1 MEAGSRT
8 ETAWTA
14 KYELLC
20 PLAAGGMAELHL
32 VRAHD
37 PERGERLAVIKR
49 LRRELAVDPLFV
61 RMFLDEARLASTL
74 RHPNVVE
81 VFEVGQDGEQC
92 YIAMEHLHGHDL
104 RDVMA
109 RIIGQG
115 QRLRFEQALTI
126 ARSVATG
133 LHYTHER
140 IGADGQPL
148 NIVHRDVSPHNV
160 FLTYGG
166 NVKIVDFGVAKA
178 ATQLSRTRTGVL
190 KGKVAYMSPEQASG
204 QPLDRRSDVFCIGI
218 LLWEMT
224 TGRWLYRKSTELD
237 MLNAVAG
244 ERPQRPSRLVSGYPR
259 DLEKIVM
266 KTLAR
271 SRDERWATAGELADA
286 IDELARRRQW
296 SLGPDVVGKLVASE
310 FSEEITAW
318 RAAQSSGTS
327 LGDHLVAQ
335 RECGVVPASDDE
347 IESEVATAIGT
358 PRPRDRALLRPWL
371 RTRAALRRRLRERT
385 LLRRWLWPVLGIA
398 AAAGI
403 AAAWTAIA
411 ERHATAPVVAPA
423 AAGSS
428 AVDPAV
434 PPIPPSPLLR
444 SSSSAPPTTAPPTT
458 APPTA
463 VPPTAEST
471 TTPSPTTPSSPAP
484 TTPSA
489 VPTLPAAPPPRP
501 PRRGTAM
508 TRSRPTAPP
517 PAADSGS
524 GSAAVPPP
532 TKPPPTKPRPKPTLD
547 DLDKLP

>member
-32 VRAHD
+32 VRAQD
-37 PERGERLAVIKR
+37 PERGERLVVIKR
-49 LRRELAVDPLFV
+49 LRRELAADPLFV

-74 RHPNVVE
+74 RHSNVVE

-104 RDVMA
+104 RDIMA
-109 RIIGQG
+109 RVTGRG
-115 QRLRFEQALTI
+115 QRLRFEQALAI

-140 IGADGQPL
+140 SGADGQPL

-166 NVKIVDFGVAKA
+166 DVKIVDFGVAKA
-178 ATQLSRTRTGVL
+178 STQLARTRTGVL

-224 TGRWLYRKSTELD
+224 TGQWLYRKGSELD

-244 ERPQRPSRLVSGYPR
+244 ERPPRPSRLVSGYPR

-271 SRDERWATAGELADA
+271 SRNERWATAGELAGA

-296 SLGPDVVGKLVASE
+296 SLGPDLAGELVARE
-310 FSEEITAW
+310 FSEEVAAW

-335 RECGVVPASDDE
+335 RECAVVPASDDE
-347 IESEVATAIGT
+347 VESELATAIGT
-358 PRPRDRALLRPWL
+358 PRLRERAGLRRPWFGK
-371 RTRAALRRRLRERT
+371 RTALRRQPRART
-385 LLRRWLWPVLGIA
+385 VLRRWLWPVLGVA
-398 AAAGI
+398 ALAGI
-403 AAAWTAIA
+403 AAAWTVTA
-411 ERHATAPVVAPA
+411 ERHATAPVVAPGS
-423 AAGSS
+423 AGSS
-428 AVDPAV
+428 AADPVV
-434 PPIPPSPLLR
+434 PPLPPSPIAR
-444 SSSSAPPTTAPPTT
+444 SPSPAPPTTEAP
-458 APPTA
+458 APASAP
-463 VPPTAEST
+463 VPAT
-471 TTPSPTTPSSPAP
+471 SPAAP
-484 TTPSA
+484 TI
-489 VPTLPAAPPPRP
+489 PATPPPRP
-501 PRRGTAM
+501 PRRGTAAI
-508 TRSRPTAPP
+508 TRSRSTAPSSATGSGSSSAAPQPP
-517 PAADSGS
+517 PAE
-524 GSAAVPPP
+524 PPP
-532 TKPPPTKPRPKPTLD
+532 TRPRHKPTLD
-547 DLDKLP
+547 ELDQLP